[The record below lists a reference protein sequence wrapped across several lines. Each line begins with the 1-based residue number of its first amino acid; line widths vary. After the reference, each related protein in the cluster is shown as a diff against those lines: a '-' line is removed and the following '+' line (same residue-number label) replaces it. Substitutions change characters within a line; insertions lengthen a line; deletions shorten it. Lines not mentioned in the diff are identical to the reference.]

1 MFDFSLLISPFFQ
14 TIYMVAASG
23 FLTCLF
29 GFSLGILLFITR
41 PNQIYARHRLNQ
53 FLNVLVST
61 LRSIPFIILMIALIP
76 FTRWLVGTSI
86 GTTAAIVP
94 LTLCAIPFLGKVIQT
109 TLQEIPFGLIE
120 ASQSMGAST
129 QQIILK
135 ILIPES
141 LPGIIHAITL
151 TLINLVAYSAMAG
164 AIGGGG
170 LGDLAIRYGYQR
182 FDTNVMFFTVIILIV
197 LVQVTQYL
205 GERCAKR
212 LKR

>member
-1 MFDFSLLISPFFQ
+1 MFEINLFIEPFFQ
-14 TIYMVAASG
+14 TLYMVFVSG
-23 FLTCLF
+23 FFATVF
-29 GFSLGILLFITR
+29 GLPLGILLFITQSQHILPKPHLYR
-41 PNQIYARHRLNQ
+41 GLS
-53 FLNVLVST
+53 LLVSG
-61 LRSIPFIILMIALIP
+61 LRSIPFIILMIAIIP
-76 FTRWLVGTSI
+76 FTRLIVGTSI
-86 GTTAAIVP
+86 GTTASIVP

-129 QQIILK
+129 QQII
-135 ILIPES
+135 
-141 LPGIIHAITL
+141 L